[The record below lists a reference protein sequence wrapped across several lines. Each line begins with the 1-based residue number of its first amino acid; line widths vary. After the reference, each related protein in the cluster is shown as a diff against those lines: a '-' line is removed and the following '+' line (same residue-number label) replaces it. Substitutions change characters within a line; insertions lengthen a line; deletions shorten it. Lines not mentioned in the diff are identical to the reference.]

1 MIPYEFSAERFSR
14 WMAYVLRHNPERY
27 GLAPDKYGYVDL
39 EEFLRIAGRRYPDL
53 TPERIRELIESGGTA
68 RFEVAGSRI
77 RARYG
82 HSISVE
88 PVGPPVEPPP
98 FLYYGTEAASA
109 GAILAEGLKPADRR
123 SLHLS
128 TTPEEA
134 LTIAQ
139 RKTTTPAVFRVRA
152 QDAHRSGIAF
162 YRESAL
168 YLAGHVPAE
177 FLSREPL
184 PEPAG
189 GESHPQPG
197 AP

>member
-27 GLAPDKYGYVDL
+27 GLQPDKHGFVDL
-39 EEFLRIAGRRYPDL
+39 DEFLRIAGRRYPDL
-53 TPERIRELIESGGTA
+53 GPDRLRELIEGGGAA
-68 RFEVAGSRI
+68 RFEVAGSQI

-88 PVGPPVEPPP
+88 PVGPPVEPPE
-98 FLYYGTEAASA
+98 FLFHGGDGGSTES
-109 GAILAEGLKPADRR
+109 ILTEGLKPADRR

-128 TTPEEA
+128 TSPEEA

-139 RKTTTPAVFRVRA
+139 RKTATPAVFRVRA
-152 QDAHRSGIAF
+152 REAYRSGIAF

-168 YLAGHVPAE
+168 YLTGHIPAQ
-177 FLSREPL
+177 FLSKEPL
-184 PEPAG
+184 PESVG
-189 GESHPQPG
+189 GSSVPPSG